1 MAEFAEDKGASA
13 WYRVPMWDGSPASWR
28 SFRREMNWWVS
39 SLDLEG
45 TAKYNL
51 AARWLLRQSGIVK
64 QRGEEFSPADLEYR
78 KAEYLTDPQTGEEFL
93 VQPADYLFGLNKL
106 LDALEQ
112 INGQTTLDKRGELR
126 TQFYLDLRRKPAE
139 RVSEYATR
147 FRSLVADLKSE
158 GVVLPSSELGWFFR
172 EKLGLDPLRKQ
183 LLDTALQGKER
194 LCWHWD
200 GDIAIVQGSP
210 HCWSTLSQ
218 VGWWWQI

>member
-1 MAEFAEDKGASA
+1 M
-13 WYRVPMWDGSPASWR
+13 
-28 SFRREMNWWVS
+28 
-39 SLDLEG
+39 
-45 TAKYNL
+45 
-51 AARWLLRQSGIVK
+51 K
-64 QRGEEFSPADLEYR
+64 QRGEEFSPADLEISQ
-78 KAEYLTDPQTGEEFL
+78 KLSNLTDPQTGEEFL

-183 LLDTALQGKER
+183 LLDTALQAKKIMLTLRRR
-194 LCWHWD
+194 LCDCSRIFTLLIHS
-200 GDIAIVQGSP
+200 IASWVMVAN
-210 HCWSTLSQ
+210 LSSLSARCFSRLLRLCPRLPLRPQ
-218 VGWWWQI
+218 V